1 MKKILIAEDE
11 YILLDVLKNRFRAD
25 GWDVITAVNGDEAI
39 EAIKKHSFDLV
50 LLDLIMPQKDG
61 FTVLKEIRENPT
73 FKTLP
78 IIVLSNL
85 GDQDNIKKALELGA
99 NNYYIK
105 TQHSMNEMIE
115 KANQYGSKN

>member
-11 YILLDVLKNRFRAD
+11 SILLDVLKNRFRAD
-25 GWDVITAVNGDEAI
+25 GWDVITAINGDEAI
-39 EAIKKHSFDLV
+39 EAVKKHPFDLV
-50 LLDLIMPQKDG
+50 LLDLIMSQKDG
-61 FTVLKEIRENPT
+61 FAVLREIRENPT

-105 TQHSMNEMIE
+105 TQHSMSEMIE
-115 KANQYGSKN
+115 KANQYKSKN